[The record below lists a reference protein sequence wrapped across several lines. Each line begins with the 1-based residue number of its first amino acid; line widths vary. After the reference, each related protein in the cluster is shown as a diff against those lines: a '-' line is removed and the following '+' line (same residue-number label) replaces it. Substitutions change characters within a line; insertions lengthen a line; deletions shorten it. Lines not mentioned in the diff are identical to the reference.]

1 MTFAIPYD
9 LARGLHILAVIAWM
23 AGMLM
28 LPRFYV
34 YQFGSAPG
42 SELDRKM
49 IDAAR
54 RLRGIIMTP
63 AMVMSW
69 TFGLYLLFVY
79 DAGMFKEPWLI
90 GKLSL
95 VVLMSGLHGFL
106 ASVGRK
112 FANGERPHSERFW
125 RMINEAPFVMAIVIV
140 LLATL
145 EPRFG

>member
-1 MTFAIPYD
+1 
-9 LARGLHILAVIAWM
+9 
-23 AGMLM
+23 
-28 LPRFYV
+28 
-34 YQFGSAPG
+34 
-42 SELDRKM
+42 
-49 IDAAR
+49 
-54 RLRGIIMTP
+54 
-63 AMVMSW
+63 
-69 TFGLYLLFVY
+69 
-79 DAGMFKEPWLI
+79 MFKEPWLI